1 MLLYK
6 KHTPFTSEEILNISN
21 HYLVSEV
28 MPYFMIDEPIIVDD
42 VYHMSR
48 IVLLDFIE
56 GVTMNQLTLVEG
68 RLPELNG
75 DVIEVV
81 VEESQAYLLD
91 IPIGFTTTV
100 QGKTFEVVGIVNQPW
115 YFAYVQE
122 ISPLS
127 GRPIESM
134 IYVDQTF
141 LDETT
146 YTNISIKLKGSKQ
159 HNSFSSDYQ
168 NFIENRIQILTESY
182 PDYIFTTRFQNQSFV
197 KFNSDVKI
205 VEVISIIF
213 PLFFFLI
220 TVLVTMSSMTR
231 IISDQ
236 RIQIGTL
243 RSLGYS
249 KITIITKYII
259 YVLLASG
266 IGVLLGISIGIYS
279 IPFIAY
285 NAYVVAYNLPP
296 LSIEYHFMYITL
308 ISSTMILSVVVVTYF
323 SVVNVLKEAPSNLL
337 RHKSPKSW

>member
-213 PLFFFLI
+213 PLFFFPI
-220 TVLVTMSSMTR
+220 AAKHFKCCHFFMSCT
-231 IISDQ
+231 
-236 RIQIGTL
+236 
-243 RSLGYS
+243 
-249 KITIITKYII
+249 YI
-259 YVLLASG
+259 
-266 IGVLLGISIGIYS
+266 
-279 IPFIAY
+279 
-285 NAYVVAYNLPP
+285 N
-296 LSIEYHFMYITL
+296 
-308 ISSTMILSVVVVTYF
+308 
-323 SVVNVLKEAPSNLL
+323 K
-337 RHKSPKSW
+337 R